1 MIIRWFWREWRSPA
15 LLIVWAALS
24 LAVACVFALS
34 SIGERMEK
42 GLSAQSRDFLAG
54 DRALRSDKAPPDAW
68 LARAQQTGLTVTRQL
83 RFTTMTFAGETPQL
97 ADVKAVENAWPLYG
111 ELQTRPAGL
120 KPVPGQVLLAP
131 RLMAL
136 LNLKIGDSL
145 DVGDSTLKVAGEVLQ
160 EPDAGFNPFQLAPRL
175 IMNMAD
181 VPATGAVQP
190 GSRLGWVWQFA
201 GTAAQLA
208 DYEHWLLPQLGAT
221 QRWLSPEQ
229 DDSALGKSLERSR
242 QFLLLCAL
250 LTLLLAIAAIVVAMN
265 HYCRSRYDLV
275 AILKTLGAGRAALR
289 RLVMGQWA
297 CLMILSTATGLGGGK
312 ICEWLLLALLRP
324 VLPAV
329 LPGAGWMPAL
339 WAISTMVAV
348 SLMVGCRPYRILLAT
363 RPVRV
368 LRRESVA
375 AVWPLRYYLPA
386 MVLIIGLM
394 LAALAGNNTML
405 WSVLAG
411 VCLLAVLCALVGW
424 MMLQLLHRLSLR
436 SLAAR
441 LAISRLLRQPLSTL
455 SQLAA
460 FSLSFMLLA
469 LLLVL
474 RGDLLDRWQQQMPAD
489 SPNYFLINIAP
500 EQLTAMKS
508 FLTEHQVAPS
518 AFWPIVRARLTA
530 INQQPPADV
539 NKDEAL
545 NRELNLTWQTQTSPS
560 GPVTAGQWP
569 PKPGEVSVDEG
580 LAKRLN
586 LHLGDRLTFTGDTT
600 DFSATISSLRQ
611 IDWASL
617 QPNFFFIFPEG
628 GLDGQPVSWL
638 TSFRLTHQEAVLT
651 QLTRI
656 FPTVGVLDIRAILR
670 QVSAVLAQVS
680 RALEVMV
687 ALVTLCGVLLLL
699 AQVQVG
705 MQQRRQELVV
715 WRTLGAGKR
724 LLRHSLWWEFLAL
737 GAVSGLV
744 AALGA
749 ELALGLLQT
758 RVFDFPWR
766 PDWRLWVV
774 LPLAGAFVLALC
786 GGWLGS
792 RLLRGKALFR
802 QWVS

>member
-54 DRALRSDKAPPDAW
+54 DRALRSDKAPPDSW
-68 LARAQQTGLTVTRQL
+68 LTHAKLTGLTATRQL
-83 RFTTMTFAGETPQL
+83 RFTTMTFAGETSQL
-97 ADVKAVENAWPLYG
+97 ADVKAVEGAWPLYG

-120 KPVPGQVLLAP
+120 KPAPGQVLLAP

-136 LNLKIGDSL
+136 LNLKAGDSL
-145 DVGDSTLKVAGEVLQ
+145 DVGDTTLKVAGEVLQ

-201 GTAAQLA
+201 GTASQLA
-208 DYEHWLLPQLGAT
+208 DYEHWLLPQLGPT

-289 RLVMGQWA
+289 SLVMGQWV

-312 ICEWLLLALLRP
+312 ICEWLLLVLLRP

-329 LPGAGWMPAL
+329 LPEAGWMPAL
-339 WAISTMVAV
+339 WAISTMVTV

-363 RPVRV
+363 QPVRV
-368 LRRESVA
+368 LRREAVA
-375 AVWPLRYYLPA
+375 RVWPLTYYLPV

-394 LAALAGNNTML
+394 LAVLAGNNTML

-424 MMLQLLHRLSLR
+424 GMLQLLHRLSLR
-436 SLAAR
+436 ALSAR

-474 RGDLLDRWQQQMPAD
+474 RGDLLDRWQQQMPTD

-500 EQLTAMKS
+500 EQLTAMKA
-508 FLTEHQVAPS
+508 FLAEHQVTPS
-518 AFWPIVRARLTA
+518 AFYPIVRARLTA
-530 INQQPPADV
+530 INQQSTDG

-545 NRELNLTWQTQTSPS
+545 NRELNLTWQNQPLPS
-560 GPVTAGQWP
+560 NPLTAGQWP
-569 PKPGEVSVDEG
+569 PGPGEVSVDEG

-586 LHLGDRLTFTGDTT
+586 LHLGDRLTFTGDTA

-638 TSFRLTHQEAVLT
+638 TSFRLTHQETLLT
-651 QLTRI
+651 QLTRT
-656 FPTVGVLDIRAILR
+656 FPTVGVLDIRAILH
-670 QVSAVLAQVS
+670 QVGAVLAQVS

-724 LLRHSLWWEFLAL
+724 LLRRSLWWEFLAL

-774 LPLAGAFVLALC
+774 LPLAGAFILALC
-786 GGWLGS
+786 GGGLGS

-802 QWVS
+802 QWMS